1 MGFPEIENSVVEL
14 IRGWDRMMRD
24 SIVER
29 DSKLAEITRR
39 LVLAF
44 QPERIYLFGSVAR
57 GEGKPDSD
65 YDILVLVQETSG
77 EPLYR
82 LSQRAHELLWGLGVS
97 ADILV
102 WLVELFNRRIHLRAS
117 LPARVLREGKLLY
130 AR

>member
-1 MGFPEIENSVVEL
+1 
-14 IRGWDRMMRD
+14 MMRD

-82 LSQRAHELLWGLGVS
+82 LSQKAHALLWGLGVS
-97 ADILV
+97 VDILV
-102 WLVELFNRRIHLRAS
+102 WPIELFHRRAHLRAS
-117 LPARVLREGKLLY
+117 FPATVLREGKLLY

>member
-1 MGFPEIENSVVEL
+1 
-14 IRGWDRMMRD
+14 MMRD

-102 WLVELFNRRIHLRAS
+102 WPIELFHRRAHLRAS